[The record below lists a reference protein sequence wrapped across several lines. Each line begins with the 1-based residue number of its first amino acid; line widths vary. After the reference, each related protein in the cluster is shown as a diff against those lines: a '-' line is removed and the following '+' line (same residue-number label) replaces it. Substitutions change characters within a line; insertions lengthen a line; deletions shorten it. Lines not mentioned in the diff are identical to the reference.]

1 MSLNLVTYFTENVMS
16 LPPTRFVE
24 EEFVPYGKQPASE
37 FLVVKKSREGL
48 MRSVADEVSDL
59 VGMTDNEIAY
69 VLGMTPRNL
78 HRIQGEKRLGT
89 DASERLL
96 LFRNVIIHA
105 LDTFEGKENVVR
117 HWLRTPISE
126 LNDQTPL
133 QMMDTVTG
141 FGLVDNVLGRLDY
154 GLPA

>member
-1 MSLNLVTYFTENVMS
+1 MPS
-16 LPPTRFVE
+16 PPIRFVE

-37 FLVVKKSREGL
+37 YAVVKTSREGIL
-48 MRSVADEVSDL
+48 RSVADDISDL
-59 VGMTDNEIAY
+59 VGLTDNEIAY

-78 HRIQGEKRLGT
+78 HRIQGEKRLAT

-96 LFRNVIIHA
+96 LLRNVLIHA
-105 LDTFEGKENVVR
+105 LDTFEGKENIVR
-117 HWLRTPISE
+117 HWLRTPVIE
-126 LNDQTPL
+126 LNDQSPL

-141 FGLVDNVLGRLDY
+141 FALVDSVLGRLDY